1 MMEQIKVTLTVDEFK
16 QMRRD
21 AVEGTNVVLEY
32 DSSFGDSQ
40 KVTGELTYNHDA
52 FGRSTWQVGN
62 REIANNRVLS
72 ANDGRKVGTVE
83 SIQLTLDRETAINEL
98 TRHYNGHDIDDHGDQ
113 VVVQMWN
120 GYEFDRQNEK
130 TLKVA

>member
-1 MMEQIKVTLTVDEFK
+1 MIAYEDGAAL
-16 QMRRD
+16 
-21 AVEGTNVVLEY
+21 
-32 DSSFGDSQ
+32 
-40 KVTGELTYNHDA
+40 ELTYNHDA